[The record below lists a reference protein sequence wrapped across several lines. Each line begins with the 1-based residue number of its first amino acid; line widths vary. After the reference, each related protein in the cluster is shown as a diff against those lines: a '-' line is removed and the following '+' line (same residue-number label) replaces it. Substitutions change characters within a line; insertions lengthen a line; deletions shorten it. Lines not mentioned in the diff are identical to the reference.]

1 MDTEEEYEVEKILKK
16 RVKKDKLEYFVKWKN
31 FDETSWEP
39 LANLLNVRDMIDEFE
54 RKQVCVSCRGK
65 VFCIDFYIL
74 DTRRGFSDN

>member
-1 MDTEEEYEVEKILKK
+1 MIQEYEQSVDTEEEYEVEKILKK

-54 RKQVCVSCRGK
+54 KKQVCQ
-65 VFCIDFYIL
+65 L
-74 DTRRGFSDN
+74 PM

>member
-54 RKQVCVSCRGK
+54 RKQVCVSC
-65 VFCIDFYIL
+65 
-74 DTRRGFSDN
+74 

>member
-1 MDTEEEYEVEKILKK
+1 MEKILKK

-54 RKQVCVSCRGK
+54 KKQVCQ
-65 VFCIDFYIL
+65 L
-74 DTRRGFSDN
+74 PM

>member
-54 RKQVCVSCRGK
+54 KKQVCQ
-65 VFCIDFYIL
+65 L
-74 DTRRGFSDN
+74 PM